1 MLLVSAKNMCG
12 IKNGVSNKILSE
24 NAKAFLTHCFGL
36 VLNLAIGN
44 MVKNVRFHN
53 TTYKTSNLITKF
65 SKGDKMLHKNRKDML
80 LKYPGFRVLCPTRWR
95 VRTESM
101 KSLLITGLLCH
112 KFGMNHL
119 IEAWNQKG
127 RVELLV

>member
-53 TTYKTSNLITKF
+53 TTFSNLITKF
-65 SKGDKMLHKNRKDML
+65 SKRDKMLQKNRKDIL
-80 LKYPGFRVLCPTRWR
+80 LEYPGFRVLCPTRWT

-101 KSLLITGLLCH
+101 KCLLITGLLCN

-119 IEAWNQKG
+119 IEAWNQK
-127 RVELLV
+127 

>member
-1 MLLVSAKNMCG
+1 MYG
-12 IKNGVSNKILSE
+12 Y
-24 NAKAFLTHCFGL
+24 
-36 VLNLAIGN
+36 
-44 MVKNVRFHN
+44 
-53 TTYKTSNLITKF
+53 TTQHTKLPLITKF
-65 SKGDKMLHKNRKDML
+65 SKGDKMLHKNRKDIL

-101 KSLLITGLLCH
+101 KSLLITGLLYR